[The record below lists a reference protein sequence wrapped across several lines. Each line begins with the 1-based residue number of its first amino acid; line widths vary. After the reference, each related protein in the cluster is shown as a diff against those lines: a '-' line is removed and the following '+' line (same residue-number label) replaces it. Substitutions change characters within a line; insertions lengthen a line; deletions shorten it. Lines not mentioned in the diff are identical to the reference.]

1 MGPPVTLG
9 QPPEIEYPDSDG
21 EPLSDN
27 TLQLEW
33 IFLLKSNLDVLFK
46 DDPNVFVAG
55 DLLWYPVQGHPEIR
69 CAPDT
74 LVAFGRPRG
83 YRGSY
88 KQWEESGIAPQVV
101 FEVLSPGNRPDEMQR
116 KFQFYDTY
124 GVEEYYLYDPD
135 KVHLSVWR
143 RVGQALQLIP
153 EAHNWVSPRLKV
165 RFDLSGPEMVIYDSK
180 GQKFLTFLE
189 QQAQRE
195 QERQQREKAEQ
206 QAREIQKRAEQEREQ
221 REKAELLAKQA
232 RAQTEQEQLQ
242 REKAEQQ
249 ARETQKRAEQE
260 REQREKAEQ
269 LAKQAR
275 EQTDQ
280 ERSKREQLEERARR
294 LAEKLREL
302 GIDPETLSG

>member
-1 MGPPVTLG
+1 MGSPVTLG

-33 IFLLKSNLDVLFK
+33 IFLLKGNLDALFK

-69 CAPDT
+69 CAPDAM
-74 LVAFGRPRG
+74 VVFGRPKG

-88 KQWEESGIAPQVV
+88 KQWEEGGIAPQVV
-101 FEVLSPGNRPDEMQR
+101 FEVLSLDNRPGQMAEKLR
-116 KFQFYDTY
+116 FYDTH

-135 KVHLSVWR
+135 NPFLSAWR
-143 RVGQALQLIP
+143 RVGQSLQLIP
-153 EAHNWVSPRLKV
+153 EAQNWVSPRLKV
-165 RFDLSGPEMVIYDSK
+165 RFDLSGPEMVIYDAR
-180 GQKFLTFLE
+180 GRKFLTFLE
-189 QQAQRE
+189 QQAE
-195 QERQQREKAEQ
+195 REKAEQ
-206 QAREIQKRAEQEREQ
+206 QVRDER
-221 REKAELLAKQA
+221 
-232 RAQTEQEQLQ
+232 LQ
-242 REKAEQQ
+242 REKSEQQ
-249 ARETQKRAEQE
+249 AKDEQQ
-260 REQREKAEQ
+260 QREKAEQ

-302 GIDPETLSG
+302 GIDPDALSG